1 MIKDLVKQLPKN
13 SALERNLKELKPKH
27 DHDQRRKKS
36 RDPIDEGKVE
46 YTFIFQNPN
55 YREIVHVQSF
65 CIESWIGNA
74 GGYIGLFLGVALWQ
88 IPEFIAFLWKKF
100 TDVVT
105 F

>member
-13 SALERNLKELKPKH
+13 NALERNLRELKSKH
-27 DHDQRRKKS
+27 DHNRRL
-36 RDPIDEGKVE
+36 IDEEKSE
-46 YTFIFQNPN
+46 YHFIFQNPN

-65 CIESWIGNA
+65 NIESWIGNA